1 MRLGPSQLL
10 RGAWCGAVIGLALL
24 ALPRVASA
32 HGLIIREDL
41 PLPDWLFVWGAAI
54 VLIVSFVGLS
64 MAWTT
69 VRLEEYEWKPAPEWL
84 SRVALSSALRGAAGL
99 VGVFLLGVTV
109 WAGLYG
115 TDAPDRN
122 FAVTFV
128 FVTFWLGFVV
138 LSVLLGDVFRAFNP
152 WYAIGR
158 VAGRVF
164 TAIAGQSVPPP
175 LAYPER
181 WGRWPAAIGLAGFAF
196 LELGYGFSGFQAVGL
211 TGYTV
216 ATATLV
222 YSAIT
227 FVGMSLFGVEKWI
240 ERGETFSVYFGMFAT
255 MSPVE
260 VRERRLGFRP
270 PLRGLVHWATLPGS
284 LALVIVAIGSTA
296 YDGASEGVLL
306 EPSAEVFKLL
316 IDIGLGDLF
325 AVRLSN
331 TLFLLLCILIVWGL
345 IRIGLA
351 GAPAVNGSRAET
363 RRAFAHAFVPIA
375 LAYLVA
381 HYFTLAFFQMQAQ
394 VTYLASDPLGE
405 GTLDLF
411 GGVDYVVDPR
421 GVGAELVWYVQVG
434 ALVIGHVIALALAH
448 DRALKLYGNAKAA
461 ARSQRWMLVAMVA
474 FTTIG
479 LFLLSQVNG

>member
-1 MRLGPSQLL
+1 MRLGRSQLL
-10 RGAWCGAVIGLALL
+10 RGAWCTAAISLALL
-24 ALPRVASA
+24 ALPSRASA

-84 SRVALSSALRGAAGL
+84 SNVALSPVLRGLAGL
-99 VGVFLLGVTV
+99 IGVALLAITV

-138 LSVLLGDVFRAFNP
+138 LSIIFGDVFRAFNP

-158 VAGRVF
+158 LFGKGF
-164 TAIAGQSVPPP
+164 TAIAGQSMPPP

-181 WGRWPAAIGLAGFAF
+181 LGRWPAVVGLAAFTF

-227 FVGMSLFGVEKWI
+227 FIGMCLFGVEKWI
-240 ERGETFSVYFGMFAT
+240 ERGESFSVYFGMFAS

-260 VRERRLGFRP
+260 VREGRLGFRP
-270 PLRGLVHWATLPGS
+270 PLRGLVHWAILPGS
-284 LALVIVAIGSTA
+284 LSLVIVAIGSTA
-296 YDGASEGVLL
+296 YDGASEGILL
-306 EPSAEVFKLL
+306 DPSGWLFEQM
-316 IDIGLGDLF
+316 IDGGLGNLF
-325 AVRLSN
+325 AIRLSN
-331 TLFLLLCILIVWGL
+331 TVFLLLSIFAVWAL
-345 IRIGLA
+345 FRLGLA
-351 GAPAVNGSRAET
+351 GTPAINRSRAET

-381 HYFTLAFFQMQAQ
+381 HYFTLVFFQMQAQ
-394 VTYLASDPLGE
+394 VTYLASDPLGD
-405 GTLDLF
+405 GKLDLF
-411 GGVDYVVDPR
+411 GGADYLVDPR
-421 GVGAELVWYVQVG
+421 GIGAELVWYVQVG
-434 ALVIGHVIALALAH
+434 ALVVGHVIALALAH
-448 DRALKLYGNAKAA
+448 DRALKLYGDARAA

-474 FTTIG
+474 FTSIG